1 MRTEETII
9 DNTTDWVSKKFRY
22 PKRKIHLATTFS
34 GIGAI
39 EYAFKRLGLN
49 YEIVFAGDIDKNCK
63 ITYQSNFDI
72 DDARWHNDV
81 CSFSAEPYLGKVDLP
96 SSASSRLPPG

>member
-39 EYAFKRLGLN
+39 EQALIKQ
-49 YEIVFAGDIDKNCK
+49 K
-63 ITYQSNFDI
+63 IE
-72 DDARWHNDV
+72 H
-81 CSFSAEPYLGKVDLP
+81 
-96 SSASSRLPPG
+96 